1 MPQLSG
7 EPGRRTSGRAP
18 RVGRTGWYCV
28 YISWCTPDCRGG
40 QDKAARYPHEIPGVR
55 LADKKD
61 PLLYMARKS
70 WLAQITLATCTTC
83 CRWPSSPS
91 SGHKQNVNPPASTG
105 LQTLYASLLPYH
117 GDKTGVKRQI
127 PTHGWVGAC
136 TGTRGRGT
144 KALETQDK
152 LLRSYSATLH
162 CSSRHRIGEVASGR
176 GSDTAHTRDTGTP
189 SVLSGLV

>member
-55 LADKKD
+55 LADKRD

-105 LQTLYASLLPYH
+105 LQTLYASLLLYH
-117 GDKTGVKRQI
+117 GQDRRQASDPNARMGRSMHRNQGQGHQGVGDAGQI
-127 PTHGWVGAC
+127 VEVVLCHS
-136 TGTRGRGT
+136 
-144 KALETQDK
+144 ALFVSSQDW
-152 LLRSYSATLH
+152 RSRLWP
-162 CSSRHRIGEVASGR
+162 RF
-176 GSDTAHTRDTGTP
+176 
-189 SVLSGLV
+189 